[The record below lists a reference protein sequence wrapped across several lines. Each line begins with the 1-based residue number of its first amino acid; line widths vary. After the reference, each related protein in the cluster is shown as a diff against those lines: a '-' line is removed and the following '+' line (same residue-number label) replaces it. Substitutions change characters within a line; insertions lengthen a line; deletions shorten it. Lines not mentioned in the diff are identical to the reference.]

1 LCRGGND
8 ADVVE
13 VVRKI
18 LWHKITPALLMQV
31 TAPVLAIQGL
41 SVVWGCGQRVMQAWC
56 GYRPALGA
64 IVRRERNTMKVTT
77 SAVKSAIAAGG
88 IAAAGVLAAA
98 TASAAPPN
106 IQGFGT
112 SEQLVDGPLIT
123 NYTVSNL
130 QPSNSAI
137 PGYTPKGTLYQAD
150 ITARSDGG
158 LVTPMVNDFIARG
171 PNGQNYRVID
181 KVQAPGSLNPAPIP
195 QGSESTGTLY
205 FDVTGAP
212 PNGVVYND
220 GMQDIL
226 IWTSNMP
233 GASAPGAPNASPA
246 PGTLPGPAPH
256 T

>member
-1 LCRGGND
+1 
-8 ADVVE
+8 
-13 VVRKI
+13 
-18 LWHKITPALLMQV
+18 V
-31 TAPVLAIQGL
+31 TKEP
-41 SVVWGCGQRVMQAWC
+41 
-56 GYRPALGA
+56 
-64 IVRRERNTMKVTT
+64 IVKFTT
-77 SAVKSAIAAGG
+77 STAKTAIGAAG
-88 IAAAGVLAAA
+88 IAAASVVAAA
-98 TASAAPPN
+98 TAAAAPPN

-112 SEQLVDGPLIT
+112 SEPLIDGALVT

-130 QPSNSAI
+130 QPSSVAI

-195 QGSESTGTLY
+195 QGTESTGTLY

-212 PNGVVYND
+212 PNGVVYNE

-226 IWTSNMP
+226 IWTSNVP
-233 GASAPGAPNASPA
+233 GASAPGAAPNSPAAPPSATPA
-246 PGTLPGPAPH
+246 PGALPGPA
-256 T
+256 TT

>member
-1 LCRGGND
+1 MQLRLKLPSLGY
-8 ADVVE
+8 A
-13 VVRKI
+13 
-18 LWHKITPALLMQV
+18 ALAVWPQYQV
-31 TAPVLAIQGL
+31 TAKKMKEPKEPIVKITTTTVKTAI
-41 SVVWGCGQRVMQAWC
+41 
-56 GYRPALGA
+56 GA
-64 IVRRERNTMKVTT
+64 
-77 SAVKSAIAAGG
+77 AG
-88 IAAAGVLAAA
+88 IAAVSVVAAA

-112 SEQLVDGPLIT
+112 SEPLIDGPLVT

-130 QPSNSAI
+130 QPSNVAI

-150 ITARSDGG
+150 LTARSDGG

-226 IWTSNMP
+226 IWTSNM
-233 GASAPGAPNASPA
+233 GSVPGAPSQSPA
-246 PGTLPGPAPH
+246 PGALPSPAPNGPAH

>member
-1 LCRGGND
+1 MSMKVN
-8 ADVVE
+8 
-13 VVRKI
+13 K
-18 LWHKITPALLMQV
+18 
-31 TAPVLAIQGL
+31 TAVKT
-41 SVVWGCGQRVMQAWC
+41 
-56 GYRPALGA
+56 A
-64 IVRRERNTMKVTT
+64 IV
-77 SAVKSAIAAGG
+77 AGG
-88 IAAAGVLAAA
+88 IAATSVFAAA

-112 SEQLVDGPLIT
+112 SEQLIDGPMIT

-130 QPSNSAI
+130 QPSNAAI

-158 LVTPMVNDFIARG
+158 LVTPMVNDFVARG

-181 KVQAPGSLNPAPIP
+181 KVPAPNSLNPTPIA
-195 QGSESTGTLY
+195 QGSEATGTLY

-212 PNGVVYND
+212 PNGVAYND

-233 GASAPGAPNASPA
+233 GGSMPGAPNPTPAPGAPAAPA
-246 PGTLPGPAPH
+246 PSSPVTHA
-256 T
+256 

>member
-1 LCRGGND
+1 MAFREAVTFEVAVAGLCQFGCG
-8 ADVVE
+8 
-13 VVRKI
+13 
-18 LWHKITPALLMQV
+18 L
-31 TAPVLAIQGL
+31 APTIGL
-41 SVVWGCGQRVMQAWC
+41 SLERHGEDEGVSVKFTTTTVETAI
-56 GYRPALGA
+56 GA
-64 IVRRERNTMKVTT
+64 
-77 SAVKSAIAAGG
+77 AG
-88 IAAAGVLAAA
+88 IAAVSVFAAA
-98 TASAAPPN
+98 TASAVAPN

-112 SEQLVDGPLIT
+112 SESLIDGPMVT
-123 NYTVSNL
+123 AYTVSNL
-130 QPSNSAI
+130 QPSSIAI

-158 LVTPMVNDFIARG
+158 TVTPMVRDFSARG
-171 PNGQNYRVID
+171 PNGQTYRLID
-181 KVQAPGSLNPAPIP
+181 RVEVPNGLNPASIP
-195 QGSESTGTLY
+195 QGSESRGTLY

-226 IWTSNMP
+226 IWTSNVP

>member
-1 LCRGGND
+1 MQLRLKLPSLGY
-8 ADVVE
+8 A
-13 VVRKI
+13 
-18 LWHKITPALLMQV
+18 ALAVWPQYQV
-31 TAPVLAIQGL
+31 TAKKMKEPKEPIVKITTTTVKTAI
-41 SVVWGCGQRVMQAWC
+41 
-56 GYRPALGA
+56 GA
-64 IVRRERNTMKVTT
+64 
-77 SAVKSAIAAGG
+77 AG
-88 IAAAGVLAAA
+88 IAAVSVVAAA

-112 SEQLVDGPLIT
+112 SEPLIDGPLVT

-130 QPSNSAI
+130 QPSSVAI

-150 ITARSDGG
+150 ITAKSDGG

-171 PNGQNYRVID
+171 PNGQNYRVVD

-226 IWTSNMP
+226 IWTSNVP
-233 GASAPGAPNASPA
+233 GASAPGAPQNSPSAPQNSSPAPENSSPA
-246 PGTLPGPAPH
+246 PGALPGPA
-256 T
+256 TT

>member
-1 LCRGGND
+1 
-8 ADVVE
+8 
-13 VVRKI
+13 
-18 LWHKITPALLMQV
+18 
-31 TAPVLAIQGL
+31 
-41 SVVWGCGQRVMQAWC
+41 
-56 GYRPALGA
+56 
-64 IVRRERNTMKVTT
+64 MKVTT
-77 SAVKSAIAAGG
+77 TAVKSAFAAGG

-130 QPSNSAI
+130 QPSNTAI

-150 ITARSDGG
+150 VTARSDGG

-212 PNGVVYND
+212 PNGIAYND

-226 IWTSNMP
+226 IWTSNVP
-233 GASAPGAPNASPA
+233 GASTPGAPNSSPA
-246 PGTLPGPAPH
+246 PGTPPSPAAPASPSTH

>member
-1 LCRGGND
+1 MKFTSN
-8 ADVVE
+8 AM
-13 VVRKI
+13 K
-18 LWHKITPALLMQV
+18 
-31 TAPVLAIQGL
+31 
-41 SVVWGCGQRVMQAWC
+41 SVI
-56 GYRPALGA
+56 GA
-64 IVRRERNTMKVTT
+64 
-77 SAVKSAIAAGG
+77 AG
-88 IAAAGVLAAA
+88 IAAVGAFTAA

-112 SEQLVDGPLIT
+112 SEQLVSGPLVT

-130 QPSNSAI
+130 QQSSAAI

-150 ITARSDGG
+150 VTVKSEGG

-181 KVQAPGSLNPAPIP
+181 KVQAPGSLNPAPIA

-212 PNGVVYND
+212 PNGVAYND

-233 GASAPGAPNASPA
+233 GGMEPGVQSPAPTPAPGALPSPA
-246 PGTLPGPAPH
+246 PDARANT
-256 T
+256 

>member
-1 LCRGGND
+1 MAMRIRCGCRSSGSD
-8 ADVVE
+8 RWK
-13 VVRKI
+13 RKE
-18 LWHKITPALLMQV
+18 
-31 TAPVLAIQGL
+31 PV
-41 SVVWGCGQRVMQAWC
+41 
-56 GYRPALGA
+56 
-64 IVRRERNTMKVTT
+64 MKVTT
-77 SAVKSAIAAGG
+77 TAAKAAIAAGG
-88 IAAAGVLAAA
+88 IAAAGVFAAA
-98 TASAAPPN
+98 SAFAAPPN
-106 IQGFGT
+106 IQPFGA
-112 SEQLVDGPLIT
+112 SEPLIDGALVT
-123 NYTVSNL
+123 NYTVNNL
-130 QPSNSAI
+130 QPSNVAI

-150 ITARSDGG
+150 VTARSDGG

-226 IWTSNMP
+226 IWTSNMGP
-233 GASAPGAPNASPA
+233 SAPGAPSPSPA
-246 PGTLPGPAPH
+246 PGALPGPAH